1 MKIKM
6 LTKRKILYALLT
18 FLFTA
23 NVYGQ
28 MAHPNAWSSSGGHYD
43 LTGCSIDWTLGEW
56 MVETHSSH
64 PILEQGFLHAYDF
77 NLMTT
82 HLANPKIQVSE
93 MHAWPNPTSNTFK
106 INLGEMRKGHLYLI
120 NQQGHVI
127 KRWDLEKDDQVY
139 SVEHLPSGS
148 YRLWIELDKK
158 AYYSGS
164 ITIVH

>member
-82 HLANPKIQVSE
+82 HLANP
-93 MHAWPNPTSNTFK
+93 NSNTFK
-106 INLGEMRKGHLYLI
+106 INLGEMRKGSLYLI
-120 NQQGHVI
+120 NHQGHVI

-139 SVEHLPSGS
+139 SVQNLPSGS